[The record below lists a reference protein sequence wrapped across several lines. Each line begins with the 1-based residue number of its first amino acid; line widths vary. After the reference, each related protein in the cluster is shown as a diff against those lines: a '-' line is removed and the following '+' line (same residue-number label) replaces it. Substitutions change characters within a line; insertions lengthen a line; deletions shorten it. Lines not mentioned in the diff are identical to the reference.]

1 MVCDEEEGAAFG
13 DRIDNL
19 KFNKQQLDKVTVD
32 RHNLLVEALLLSQQF
47 SDVHKDME
55 TRLTITEDLL
65 TQVRYFSVNLL
76 FLPLKTGMTF
86 FTRIND

>member
-65 TQVRYFSVNLL
+65 TQVRYFRVNML
-76 FLPLKTGMTF
+76 FLSLKTRMTF
-86 FTRIND
+86 LTLIKY